1 MAIKTYY
8 GVFAVIGIVSFII
21 VDTAARDRS
30 GGMHLST
37 AVNEARV
44 WEQDTT
50 VPAKTTPDSTKSK
63 KDTLKYPLQD
73 RRGPSI
79 TDPAPSKT
87 ALDLKDPANIN
98 KTVEYDPV
106 TKQYTI
112 TEKIGNQYYR
122 NPTYMSFD
130 EFYKMQA
137 RQSEQN
143 YWQKRASTLG
153 NLNQKGNGPTMYSG
167 NNLFDRLFGGSK
179 VDIKPQGSLDLTF
192 GYQGQNIKNPVLV
205 EQARRNGGFNFD
217 MGINMNVTGKIG
229 EKLKILT
236 NYNTQSA
243 FDFENQIK
251 LEYTGYPDE
260 IIKKIEAGNVSFP
273 LRSSL
278 ISGVQSLFGVKTQ
291 LQFGRLTVTSVLSN
305 QKSQKQNLQLKGGTM
320 VQDFNV
326 RADEYEDNR
335 HFLLAQF
342 FRDTFNYAM
351 RKLPIIQSLAN
362 ITRIEVW
369 VTNKTGVTTQT
380 RDIVG
385 LMDLAEHSPFN
396 KDLAVLTTNRLPDN
410 NVNDLYQKLI
420 SDPSSR
426 ATGTAV
432 SRLLALGLSPV
443 SEFEKTF
450 ARKLDSTE
458 YTVNKQLGFIS
469 LNQQLQPDEV
479 LAVAF
484 QYTYNGKVYKVGEFS
499 QDVPPDQNNSANQ
512 PVLFLKLL
520 KATSAR
526 PVLPIWDLMMKNVYN
541 TGGYALNKE
550 DFKLDIYYKDP
561 GAEGRPPSDKRYIP
575 DAQGSLAGAPI
586 ITILNLDR
594 LNNQLDPQPDGVFDY
609 VEGYTINS
617 LNGRVMFPMLEPFGS
632 GLKPA
637 FNGDVALEKQY
648 LYNVLYDS
656 IKVVAQQFPQLNRY
670 VLRGSYKSASSSEIS
685 LAPNIPPGSVTVTA
699 GGQLLRENVDYI
711 IDYNMG
717 RLKVINGGVLNAGV
731 PINVQYENNSLFG
744 QQVRNY
750 FGTRFDYLVNDKLSL
765 GGTIVRMSE
774 RPYYQKVNYGDDP
787 IKNTM
792 VGLDVN
798 YNSEWKGLTK
808 FLNKLPNYNSTA
820 PSSVIFTGEVA
831 RLFPGHSKLINQPG
845 SKEGTTYIDDFEG
858 VKSGY
863 DLKFPATNW
872 ALASTPKGATN
883 AAGQVMFPEAEYNN
897 ILDYGKNRA
906 KLAWYIIEPTLQLPR
921 SPNLPAGIDVQQQ
934 SDPRVRLVYQ
944 SEVFK
949 NKSTDFGQS
958 QLSTLDLAYYPK
970 DRGPY
975 NFTANQMSV
984 DRNGKLTQPQTRWA
998 GIMRALDNSDF
1009 ETANIEYIEFWIQ
1022 DPFNHMTNPAGGQ
1035 LYINLGNV
1043 SEDIL
1048 KDSKKFFENGL
1059 PNPSETNKLDSSK
1072 WGRIPKFQQQ
1082 ITQAFDN
1089 DPAIRAFQD
1098 VGYDGLQSAD
1108 EQQFFKSYLDTI
1120 DMVFGANSPIGQQA
1134 HVDPSND
1141 NYKHYR
1147 DAAYNGTSILYR
1159 YKNYS
1164 NPEGNS
1170 PASSGN
1176 STYSSAATNIPE
1188 SEDLNRDNTLNE
1200 TEEYFQYRVDLK
1212 PDMVVGQNYLVDK
1225 IPANVKLA
1233 SGKDTVEYWYQF
1245 KVPIRQYDSKVGN
1258 IPDFKSIRFMRMFLT
1273 NWQDS
1278 VVLRFGK
1285 LELVRSQWRKY
1296 DYELRAGD
1304 PVPLDNS
1311 VTFNQTAVNIEEN
1324 SSRLPINYVLPN
1336 GVVRQNTISTN
1347 NTTLQLNEQSL
1358 SLQVCN
1364 LKDGDIRAV
1373 YKTLNMDMR
1382 QYKKMQMYIHAEGS
1396 GTSMDL
1402 KDGDLQAVIRIGSDF
1417 VSNYY
1422 EYRIPLKVTNPNTGK
1437 SDPNQI
1443 WPEQNN
1449 MELVLANLSKLKQL
1463 RNMCDSCSPLL
1474 PYPAVPVKDEY
1485 GGYMSIVGNPSLG
1498 DSRTM
1503 MIGILNTKD
1512 DGLPKC
1518 GEVWLNELRLSDF
1531 DEKGGYAA
1539 LGRVDVQLSDLGTV
1553 SVSGNMHTAGFG
1565 NIDQRVNERFRDNF
1579 LQYDAAANLDLGKL
1593 LPKTAAISIPVYAGY
1608 SQSASNPEYDP
1619 YDLDIKLKDKLSLAR
1634 SKHERDSIRKNAQDF
1649 TSITSLNF
1657 TNVRKM
1663 STKKG
1668 KRQLW
1673 DIENFDVS
1681 YSFSQINRHN
1691 PIIQNDVLT
1700 KHRGGLGYNFS
1711 GEQKYIEPF
1720 KRLIKTKTHWLD
1732 LVKDFNF
1739 NYVPS
1744 ILSFRADIS
1753 RQFGATRVRNVGG
1766 DTKYQLPE
1774 TYNKYFT
1781 FDRYYSV
1788 KWDLS
1793 RSINF
1798 EFNAVNRAR
1807 VDEPDGRINT
1817 SEKKDTLWKNF
1828 FRGGRT
1834 TNYSQNANILYV
1846 LPTAKFPALS
1856 WTSATI
1862 SYGTEYY
1869 WNGASRLALYLGNAI
1884 ENSQTKR
1891 FTTELRFTDLYN
1903 KSKFLRAINSTRRPS
1918 NNNNNKQQNNKDPKA
1933 ANNNNNN
1940 SQNNADEISGFVK
1953 AGFKALTMVK
1963 MVTFN
1968 YDENAATRIPG
1979 YLDSTKLLGM
1989 NWQSMAPGLDFVFG
2003 YQPDKAWMDRF
2014 AAKGLITPD
2023 PLLNIQFQQQ
2033 YTQRWNVQAQL
2044 EPISDL
2050 RIDLNMS
2057 KSFSKTHSELFKRV
2071 DDTSGFAHLSPYDA
2085 GGFEITYIA
2094 VKTMFGDIQTAEGVS
2109 QTFRQFENYRNIISQ
2124 RLGASN
2130 PYNSDAGVPYYD
2142 PKDPTYRYGYTRY
2155 AQDVLIP
2162 AFMAAY
2168 TNKSPEN
2175 IPLLKQGNDNVK
2187 SNPFSKYFPKPNWNI
2202 TYNGLTKI
2210 EPFKSIL
2217 TNFTLSHKY
2226 TGTLSMSSFNTSM
2239 YYEDPRIAGYPAF
2252 RDTIS
2257 GNYYPYFMVPNLTMT
2272 EAFVPLLGMDMTF
2285 TNTLNLRLEF
2295 KKSRSLSLSLIDY
2308 QLTELRST
2316 EVAVGG
2322 GYRIRGVTLPFAV
2335 NREGSKRLQNDLN
2348 IRLDLSLRD
2357 DKTVNNRLD
2366 ADQVIPTSGQ
2376 KVLRIAPSI
2385 DYVVNNRLNL
2395 RFFYD
2400 RAQTIPA
2407 ISSAYPITNTR
2418 GGLTLRFVL
2427 SQ

>member
-1 MAIKTYY
+1 MANKKYF

-30 GGMHLST
+30 GRMYLS
-37 AVNEARV
+37 ADVNEHQVPAADSSPA
-44 WEQDTT
+44 QAAPDTT
-50 VPAKTTPDSTKSK
+50 NK

-73 RRGPSI
+73 RRGPSM
-79 TDPAPSKT
+79 TDPSSRNAM
-87 ALDLKDPANIN
+87 DLKDPANIN
-98 KTVEYDPV
+98 KSVDYDPV
-106 TKQYTI
+106 TKQYTV

-130 EFYKMQA
+130 EFWKMQSA
-137 RQSEQN
+137 QSEQD

-153 NLNQKGNGPTMYSG
+153 NLNQKGNGPKMIQG
-167 NNLFDRLFGGSK
+167 NNLFDRIFGGSQ

-205 EQARRNGGFNFD
+205 EQARKNGGFNFD

-229 EKLKILT
+229 DKLKIIT

-243 FDFENQIK
+243 FDYENQIK
-251 LEYTGYPDE
+251 LEYTGYADE

-320 VQDFNV
+320 VQDYNI

-335 HFLLAQF
+335 HFLLSQF
-342 FRDTFNYAM
+342 FKDTFNYAM
-351 RKLPIIQSLAN
+351 QKLPIIQSLVN
-362 ITRIEVW
+362 ISRLEVW
-369 VTNKTGVTTQT
+369 VTNKTGATTQT

-385 LMDLAEHSPFN
+385 LMDLGEYKPYNNTIS
-396 KDLAVLTTNRLPDN
+396 VLTSSHLPDN
-410 NVNDLYQKLI
+410 GVNDLYPRLI
-420 SDPSSR
+420 SNSANR
-426 ATGTAV
+426 ATGTVV
-432 SRLLALGLSPV
+432 SQLLSLGIQPV
-443 SEFEKTF
+443 SEYEKTF

-458 YTVNKQLGFIS
+458 YTYNKQLGFIS

-484 QYTYNGKVYKVGEFS
+484 QYTYNGKTYKVGEFS

-526 PVLPIWDLMMKNVYN
+526 PVLPIWKLMMKNIYN

-550 DFKLDIYYKDP
+550 DFKMDVYYKDP

-575 DAQGSLAGAPI
+575 DAKGSYAGAPI
-586 ITILNLDR
+586 ISILNLDR

-617 LNGRVMFPMLEPFGS
+617 MNGRIMFPMLEPFNG

-637 FNGDVALEKQY
+637 FGGDVTLEKQY
-648 LYNVLYDS
+648 LFGILYDS

-670 VLRGSYKSASSSEIS
+670 VIRGSYKSASTSEIS

-699 GGQLLRENVDYI
+699 GGQMLRENVDYI
-711 IDYNMG
+711 IDYNLG
-717 RLKVINGGVLNAGV
+717 RLKIINSGVLSSGV

-750 FGTRFDYLVNDKLSL
+750 FGTRLDYLVNDKLSFGSTL
-765 GGTIVRMSE
+765 VRMSE

-792 VGLDVN
+792 VGFDVN

-808 FLNKLPNYNSTA
+808 FLNKLPNFHSTA
-820 PSSVIFTGEVA
+820 PSNILFTGEVA
-831 RLFPGHSKLINQPG
+831 RLFPGHNKLINAAG
-845 SKEGTTYIDDFEG
+845 SKQGTAYIDDFEG
-858 VKSGY
+858 VKSDY

-883 AAGQVMFPEAEYNN
+883 AGGQVLFPEAELNN
-897 ILDYGKNRA
+897 VLDYGKNRS
-906 KLAWYIIEPTLQLPR
+906 KLAWYIIEPTLQIPN
-921 SPNLPAGIDVQQQ
+921 SPNLPAGIDKDAQ

-944 SEVFK
+944 SEVFA
-949 NKSTDFGQS
+949 NKSTDFGQA

-975 NFTANQMSV
+975 NFTSSPLSI
-984 DRNGKLTQPQTRWA
+984 DRTGKLNNPQSRWG
-998 GIMRALDNSDF
+998 GIMRAIDNSDF
-1009 ETANIEYIEFWIQ
+1009 ETSNIEYIEFWIQ
-1022 DPFNHMTNPAGGQ
+1022 DPFGASTNPAGGQ
-1035 LYINLGNV
+1035 LYFNLGNV

-1048 KDSKKFFENGL
+1048 KDGKKFFENGL
-1059 PNPSETNKLDSSK
+1059 PNPSETAKLDSSN

-1108 EQQFFKSYLDTI
+1108 EQLFFKKYLDTI
-1120 DMVFGANSPIGQQA
+1120 DMNFGASSPLGAAA
-1134 HVDPSND
+1134 HADPSND

-1147 DAAYNGTSILYR
+1147 DYSNTSILGR

-1188 SEDLNRDNTLNE
+1188 SEDLNHDNTLNE
-1200 TEEYFQYRVDLK
+1200 TEEYFQYRIDLK
-1212 PDMVVGQNYLVDK
+1212 PSSMVIGQNFLVDK
-1225 IPANVKLA
+1225 IPAKVKLQN
-1233 SGKDTVEYWYQF
+1233 GKDTVENWYQF
-1245 KVPIRQYDSKVGN
+1245 KVPINQFDSKVGS

-1273 NWQDS
+1273 GWSDS

-1285 LELVRSQWRKY
+1285 LALVRSQWRKY
-1296 DYELRAGD
+1296 DYELKAGD

-1311 VTFNQTAVNIEEN
+1311 TTFNQSAVNIEEN
-1324 SSRLPINYVLPN
+1324 SSRLPINYVLPE

-1364 LKDGDIRAV
+1364 LKDGDTRAV
-1373 YKTLNMDMR
+1373 YKTLNMDLR
-1382 QYKKMQMYIHAEGS
+1382 QYKRLQMYIHAEAAGNS
-1396 GTSMDL
+1396 QL
-1402 KDGDLQAVIRIGSDF
+1402 KTGDIQAVIRVGSDF

-1422 EYRIPLKVTNPNTGK
+1422 EYRIPLTVT
-1437 SDPNQI
+1437 DPNVTGGRTDPKLI
-1443 WPEQNN
+1443 WPEANN
-1449 MELVLANLSKLKQL
+1449 LDLLMSEWTKLKQQ

-1474 PYPAVPVKDEY
+1474 PFPLNPVPDAAGNYLTV
-1485 GGYMSIVGNPSLG
+1485 VGNPSLG
-1498 DSRTM
+1498 DARTM
-1503 MIGILNTKD
+1503 MIGIVNPKNDGMTK
-1512 DGLPKC
+1512 C
-1518 GEVWLNELRLSDF
+1518 AEVWLDELRLADF

-1539 LGRVDVQLSDLGTV
+1539 LGRMDIQLADLGTI

-1593 LPKTAAISIPVYAGY
+1593 LPKRAAMSIPVYAGY

-1619 YDLDIKLKDKLSLAR
+1619 YDLDIKLKDKLDLAR
-1634 SKHERDSIRKNAQDF
+1634 NKRERDSIRKNAQDF

-1657 TNVRKM
+1657 TNVRKLN
-1663 STKKG
+1663 TRKG
-1668 KRQLW
+1668 KHHLW
-1673 DIENFDVS
+1673 DVENFDVS
-1681 YSFSQINRHN
+1681 YSFSQINNHN
-1691 PIIQNDVLT
+1691 PLIQSNVLT
-1700 KHRGGLGYNFS
+1700 KHRGGLGYNFT
-1711 GEQKYIEPF
+1711 GEAHYIEPF
-1720 KRLIKTKTHWLD
+1720 KRMIRSKSHWFDLI
-1732 LVKDFNF
+1732 KDFNF
-1739 NYVPS
+1739 NYMPS

-1766 DTKYQLPE
+1766 DVKYQLPE

-1781 FDRYYSV
+1781 FDRYYTL

-1793 RSINF
+1793 RSINV

-1807 VDEPDGRINT
+1807 IDEPDGRINT
-1817 SEKKDTLWKNF
+1817 AEKKDTMWNNFWK
-1828 FRGGRT
+1828 GGRT
-1834 TNYSQNANILYV
+1834 TTYMHNANITYT
-1846 LPTAKFPALS
+1846 LPTSKFPALS
-1856 WTSATI
+1856 WTKVALN
-1862 SYGTEYY
+1862 YGTEYH
-1869 WNGASRLALYLGNAI
+1869 WNGASMLALYLGNAI
-1884 ENSQTKR
+1884 ENTYNKTINAELN
-1891 FTTELRFTDLYN
+1891 FTELYN
-1903 KSKFLRAINSTRRPS
+1903 KSKFLRAINSRPRNNNS
-1918 NNNNNKQQNNKDPKA
+1918 NNNQKPGTKDPKGA
-1933 ANNNNNN
+1933 PTINQSN
-1940 SQNNADEISGFVK
+1940 SADEISPFVK
-1953 AGFKALTMVK
+1953 GAFKVLTMMKRVN
-1963 MVTFN
+1963 FSYN
-1968 YDENAATRIPG
+1968 ENAGTMLPG
-1979 YLDSTKLLGM
+1979 YLDSTKVLGM
-1989 NWQSMAPGLDFVFG
+1989 NWASMAPGLGFVFG
-2003 YQPDKAWMDRF
+2003 KQPDRAWMDNF
-2014 AAKGLITPD
+2014 AKKGLITPD
-2023 PLLNIQFQQQ
+2023 QQMNIQFQQQ
-2033 YTQRWNVQAQL
+2033 YTQRWQLQAQL
-2044 EPISDL
+2044 EPFSDL
-2050 RIDLNMS
+2050 RIDLNMT
-2057 KSFSKTHSELFKRV
+2057 KSFTKNHTELFKVV
-2071 DDTSGFAHLSPYDA
+2071 DDTSGFQHLSPYDA

-2094 VKTMFGDIQTAEGVS
+2094 VKTMFGHINTADGISE
-2109 QTFRQFENYRNIISQ
+2109 TFRNFEAYRNIISN
-2124 RLGASN
+2124 RLGAAN
-2130 PYNSDAGVPYYD
+2130 PYNDQSGIPYYD

-2168 TNKSPEN
+2168 TGKSPET
-2175 IPLLKQGNDNVK
+2175 IGLLKQGNDNVK
-2187 SNPFSKYFPKPNWNI
+2187 SNPFSNYIPKPNWAL
-2202 TYNGLTKI
+2202 TYTGLSRL
-2210 EPFKSIL
+2210 EPFKNFL
-2217 TNFTLSHKY
+2217 TNFTLTHKY

-2239 YYEDPRIAGYPAF
+2239 YYEDPRLAGYPAF

-2257 GNYYPYFMVPNLTMT
+2257 GNYYPYFLVPNLTMT
-2272 EAFVPLLGMDMTF
+2272 EAFVPLIGIDMTF
-2285 TNTLNLRLEF
+2285 KSTLNARFEF
-2295 KKSRSLSLSLIDY
+2295 RKSRSLSLSLIDY

-2316 EVAVGG
+2316 EIVIGG

-2335 NREGSKRLQNDLN
+2335 NKNGNKKLQNDLN
-2348 IRLDLSLRD
+2348 LRLDLSFRD

-2366 ADQVIPTSGQ
+2366 ADLVIPTSGQ
-2376 KVLRIAPSI
+2376 KVIGIAPSI

-2400 RAQTIPA
+2400 RRQTIPA

-2418 GGLTLRFVL
+2418 GGITFRFVL